1 MVVHVIRWCRIE
13 GVDCMREHVRPF
25 ALKPGGKIAD
35 NPVHDAACCRR
46 TLMIGQRAGAVG
58 DRACSALSVRVI
70 GKCLSFSPW
79 WSVH

>member
-13 GVDCMREHVRPF
+13 GVDCMREHVRH
-25 ALKPGGKIAD
+25 

-58 DRACSALSVRVI
+58 DRACSVRVI